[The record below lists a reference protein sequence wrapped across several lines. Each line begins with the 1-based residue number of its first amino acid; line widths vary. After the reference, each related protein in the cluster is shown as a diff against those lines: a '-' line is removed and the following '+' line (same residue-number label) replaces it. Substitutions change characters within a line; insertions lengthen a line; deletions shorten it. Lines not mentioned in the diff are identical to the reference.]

1 MSSARAHRVSNR
13 KRSRN
18 VSVKTKV
25 KNLIKTARVNI
36 QERESS
42 ENVSSSVQDAIKNLD
57 KAAQKGIL
65 HKKNASRRKS
75 RLMKAMNK

>member
-1 MSSARAHRVSNR
+1 LSSARAHRVSNR

-42 ENVSSSVQDAIKNLD
+42 ENVSSSVQDAIKNLY